1 MRKSLLPRLKK
12 LKDIYINVVLCI
24 KGGGGMKDK
33 KARQVKHS
41 PEGALA
47 AAPPPCHTPSPKLY
61 LPGLTRSERAV
72 PAAHSRY
79 SRPKSPCPARGP
91 KDRQEGSSC
100 PVPGALRGQPPRPH
114 RQGSPGFFIVG
125 KAVEGT
131 RQNQEPLLVPPPAPV
146 QAPET
151 HRHRAIAL
159 SCTSGEKA
167 ALAAWAQFLAPA
179 WLHCQLQWPR
189 RGCPQ
194 QRWAG

>member
-12 LKDIYINVVLCI
+12 IKRYIHKCCI
-24 KGGGGMKDK
+24 MYKRGGYERQKGQAGETWPRGSAGGC
-33 KARQVKHS
+33 S
-41 PEGALA
+41 T
-47 AAPPPCHTPSPKLY
+47 PCHTPSPKLY

-79 SRPKSPCPARGP
+79 SRPKPPCPARGP

-114 RQGSPGFFIVG
+114 RQGSPGVFIVG

-131 RQNQEPLLVPPPAPV
+131 GQNQEPLPVPPPAPV

-151 HRHRAIAL
+151 HGHRAIAL
-159 SCTSGEKA
+159 SCAGGEKA

-179 WLHCQLQWPR
+179 QLHCQLQWPR
-189 RGCPQ
+189 RGCPR

>member
-1 MRKSLLPRLKK
+1 MRKPFLPRLKK
-12 LKDIYINVVLCI
+12 IKKYIHKCCI
-24 KGGGGMKDK
+24 MYKRGGMKDK
-33 KARQVKHS
+33 KPRQVKRS

-47 AAPPPCHTPSPKLY
+47 AAPPPCHTPSPEQY

-72 PAAHSRY
+72 PATHSRY
-79 SRPKSPCPARGP
+79 SRPKPPCPAQGP

-114 RQGSPGFFIVG
+114 RQGSPGVFITG

-131 RQNQEPLLVPPPAPV
+131 GQNREPLPVPPPAPV

-151 HRHRAIAL
+151 HGHRAIAL
-159 SCTSGEKA
+159 SCAGGERA

-179 WLHCQLQWPR
+179 WLHCQLRWPR
-189 RGCPQ
+189 RGRPR